1 MSSILLVFDMQGTQK
16 SPASLDKVMI
26 SEELIKQ
33 LVSEKI
39 EGTNYF
45 LVEAKVGAGNKISVL
60 VDGEEGIPIK
70 GIVGVSRQIEGSL
83 DREKED
89 FELVVSSPGLD
100 QPFRVLK
107 QYLKYIGKKV
117 EVKTGDGKKIQGLL
131 ISADEE
137 GIVLETSEKVRLEGK
152 KKKVL
157 EVKQHVLKFV
167 ATEAAQKI
175 NECKVVIT
183 F

>member
-1 MSSILLVFDMQGTQK
+1 MQGTQK
-16 SPASLDKVMI
+16 SPASLGKVMI
-26 SEELIKQ
+26 SEELITK
-33 LVSEKI
+33 LVHEKI

-45 LVEAKVGAGNKISVL
+45 LVEVKVGAGNKISVL

-70 GIVGVSRQIEGSL
+70 GIVGVSRQIESSL
-83 DREKED
+83 DRETED

-100 QPFRVLK
+100 QAFKVLK

-117 EVKTGDGKKIQGLL
+117 EVKTGDGKKLQGIL

-137 GIVLETSEKVRLEGK
+137 GIVLESSEKLKLEGMK
-152 KKKVL
+152 KKELV
-157 EVKQHVLKFV
+157 VTQYVLKFV
-167 ATEAAQKI
+167 ATEAAKKI